1 MPRKENICN
10 DGRTKNE
17 SQKLSRSAS
26 YWMDKTE
33 FRAER
38 AGALISGLKGLEE
51 TDQAVEV
58 ARAVARRLNSVE
70 PNEVVIQPYNRTR
83 DLTVSALKSPGGP
96 KHRLYGGSVGL
107 QTIKP
112 GSTSEAGMAIDQAVH
127 MPNEPD
133 CISDP
138 EELTIE
144 IEMLGVTL
152 LGHTDGSAFEKPVE
166 IKSVSTMTPQIR
178 FDDFNQRNRSP
189 FWQLKG
195 YMMQISMYQLA
206 TESNGFLVL
215 VARDTGAVV
224 CFEVDYRHAMRTLVY
239 EFKNWLE
246 ENTGGFRTAIETYKR
261 GADYRENWSGEREG
275 VLG

>member
-1 MPRKENICN
+1 MPKTEKIPN

-96 KHRLYGGSVGL
+96 RDRLYRGSVGL
-107 QTIKP
+107 QPIKP

-127 MPNEPD
+127 MPNESD
-133 CISDP
+133 CISEP

-144 IEMLGVTL
+144 IKMLGVTV

-166 IKSVSTMTPQIR
+166 IKSVSTMIPQIG
-178 FDDFNQRNRSP
+178 FDDFNRYNRSP

-215 VARDTGAVV
+215 VARDTGTVV

-239 EFKNWLE
+239 EFKSWLE
-246 ENTGGFRTAIETYKR
+246 ENTGDFRTAIEAYKR
-261 GADYRENWSGEREG
+261 GADYRENWSGERDG